1 MNNSE
6 KDLILM
12 DQILYKGILGT
23 DEWHSMDNDPL
34 VIQDNATL
42 KKVLE
47 SLNSTVTHEQMDN
60 LQEAICDYVNS
71 TASAAVIYGLRVADV
86 MRSVSAA
93 PDKLCGHI
101 MGRIGKVAT

>member
-60 LQEAICDYVNS
+60 LQEAICDYVIPIFPAGAGYRS
-71 TASAAVIYGLRVADV
+71 TTR
-86 MRSVSAA
+86 
-93 PDKLCGHI
+93 PC
-101 MGRIGKVAT
+101 T